1 MASLHVSPE
10 GLSCPVCSEIFK
22 SPVLLSC
29 SHSVCEECLQQFWR
43 TTKTQ
48 ECPVCRRRSSR
59 EFLPPNL
66 ALKNACESLEER
78 NESRSSG
85 SEEICS
91 LHNEKLK
98 LFCLED
104 KQPVCVVCR
113 DSLKHANH
121 TFRPI
126 SEVGPS
132 YKDELKSL
140 KENFKLKENIKG
152 EFFQHN
158 KNKNDLIRKSILIK
172 DGNPARYNLQ
182 KNKDNL
188 NQSEP
193 HRKMTFGER
202 DENKPHKTI
211 LIVGETGTG
220 KTTLINV
227 MINYMLGVQRE
238 DKVWFEIT
246 DDHQSPQ
253 TRDESVHSQTS
264 SVTVYGF
271 YPQESPIH
279 LTIIDTPGYG
289 DTHNIENDKEIAI
302 GLLNLSRCDE
312 CILEIHTVCLVI
324 KATENRLS
332 DRQQYVFDAVQSLFG
347 RDIAKNIV
355 LLFTHSTGAPPKNAL
370 KAVKEAKIKCAV
382 NEKNQPVFFLFDN
395 CQSEAADE
403 EYETI
408 QKQSWNLSFKGM
420 THFFKFFENINPKTL
435 QMTGNVLQQRNQLEA
450 NISNLRSRVQ
460 VIEQKQMEL
469 KQTQVALEKNK
480 EYVKNSKNFEYEV
493 EVLYKEKVDIDP
505 KMRRLTEKATCCT
518 VCQENCHYPGCWWVD
533 DLSWCS
539 VMKDNHCTV
548 CTNKCHYTKHV
559 KEAKIYVTKTRKEKR
574 TYEELKKKYD
584 VKIGDS
590 VSVAKKLEEELSE
603 LEKEKMK
610 LVIDA
615 FHCVETLEMI
625 ALNTDSV
632 LTLQHIDFLI
642 EKLKEINE
650 PEKVKTLENIK
661 KRAGEEKHGALGYI
675 KRK

>member
-246 DDHQSPQ
+246 DDQSDR
-253 TRDESVHSQTS
+253 TSAHSQTS
-264 SVTVYGF
+264 SITVYGF

-289 DTHNIENDKEIAI
+289 QTCDIQNDKEIAES
-302 GLLNLSRCDE
+302 LLSLSKSAE
-312 CILEIHTVCLVI
+312 GIHEIDAVCLVI
-324 KATENRLS
+324 KATQNRLS
-332 DRQQYVFDAVQSLFG
+332 DRQINIFNAVQSLFG
-347 RDIAKNIV
+347 KDFAENIV
-355 LLFTHSTGAPPKNAL
+355 LLFTHSTGMPPKNVL
-370 KAVKEAKIKCAV
+370 TAVKEAEIKCAE
-382 NEKNQPVFFLFDN
+382 NDKKKPVFFLFDN
-395 CQSEAADE
+395 CQSEDFEE
-403 EYETI
+403 EYEKM
-408 QKQSWNLSFKGM
+408 QEKSWDLSHSGM
-420 THFFKFFENINPKTL
+420 MGFFKFVDNIKPKTL
-435 QMTGNVLQQRNQLEA
+435 KMTQDVLQKWKQLES
-450 NISNLRSRVQ
+450 NINNLQSRVQ
-460 VIEQKQMEL
+460 VMELKQKDL

-480 EYVKNSKNFEYEV
+480 TYVKNNKNFEYEV
-493 EVLYKEKVDIDP
+493 EVTYKEKVDIDP
-505 KMRRLTEKATCCT
+505 SVAKMATCCT
-518 VCQENCHYPGCWWVD
+518 VCEENCHYPGCWWAR

-539 VMKDNHCTV
+539 VMKDYNCTV
-548 CTNKCHYTKHV
+548 CTNKCHYSKHV
-559 KEAKIYVTKTRKEKR
+559 KEAKIYKTKTKKEKR
-574 TYEELKKKYD
+574 TFEDLKNEYD
-584 VKIGDS
+584 GKIGNDES
-590 VSVAKKLEEELSE
+590 LVKKLEEELQE
-603 LEKEKMK
+603 LEKEKIK
-610 LVIDA
+610 LVNEA

-625 ALNTDSV
+625 ALNTDS
-632 LTLQHIDFLI
+632 LITLLNIVFLI

-650 PEKVKTLENIK
+650 PEKAKTLENIK
-661 KRAGEEKHGALGYI
+661 KRAEEESMKL
-675 KRK
+675 RDS